1 MWKYFRSGRSELTQ
15 FFYSRETCAIWRQTW
30 RLILLANRV
39 TNFAHARYK
48 LNGCRQRQRLR
59 HASSHSENVAP
70 ADNRQELQPQNESV
84 IHQPIPLVPFHRELW
99 GIWSR
104 FRRAG
109 RRGVNLLILHTR
121 ARHLPRPGT
130 TLWPW
135 FVTRLI
141 SIPHVESVW
150 VYGNVN
156 LRSSLHEC
164 EWYARMY
171 TYQVCDIFM
180 NMVWNTSLVYY
191 DSKWIN
197 KTVYQKLA
205 RYQMQRDKMA
215 ILI

>member
-1 MWKYFRSGRSELTQ
+1 MWKYFRSGRSELKLVNAI
-15 FFYSRETCAIWRQTW
+15 FYSRETRAIWRQTW

-48 LNGCRQRQRLR
+48 LNGCRQRLLFARQLTQRKCGLC
-59 HASSHSENVAP
+59 SQGIV
-70 ADNRQELQPQNESV
+70 RQKLQPQNESV

-99 GIWSR
+99 GIWLR

-109 RRGVNLLILHTR
+109 RGGGGWVGNLLILHTR

-150 VYGNVN
+150 
-156 LRSSLHEC
+156 
-164 EWYARMY
+164 W
-171 TYQVCDIFM
+171 
-180 NMVWNTSLVYY
+180 
-191 DSKWIN
+191 
-197 KTVYQKLA
+197 
-205 RYQMQRDKMA
+205 
-215 ILI
+215 